1 MLGVLL
7 SILVNPY
14 ALLGLVAAAA
24 IGAII
29 WFTAG
34 PVKFVAIV
42 TDIRTWFVLG
52 AILAVLAYANV
63 VKQNRDLK
71 ASFEAATVK
80 NQATSDKDAQAVTQ
94 TRAVAHTK
102 RATQSSQLQEKID
115 HAQPGQ
121 AEDDVMD
128 AIADQLTACAS
139 APTGLLSPES
149 LYPPA
154 ITACADE
161 PAVPPRPASG
171 QPRDDKT
178 KASYTE
184 ALHAA
189 WGDCHDTVDAVAA
202 RKTAY
207 QGQYDAAQ
215 AKAKGGLHLPVIFK
229 KKAAS

>member
-1 MLGVLL
+1 
-7 SILVNPY
+7 
-14 ALLGLVAAAA
+14 
-24 IGAII
+24 
-29 WFTAG
+29 
-34 PVKFVAIV
+34 
-42 TDIRTWFVLG
+42 
-52 AILAVLAYANV
+52 
-63 VKQNRDLK
+63 
-71 ASFEAATVK
+71 
-80 NQATSDKDAQAVTQ
+80 
-94 TRAVAHTK
+94 
-102 RATQSSQLQEKID
+102 
-115 HAQPGQ
+115 
-121 AEDDVMD
+121 
-128 AIADQLTACAS
+128 
-139 APTGLLSPES
+139 LSPES